1 MITIL
6 LVYFMN
12 IKTYALVI
20 LLKRGRYAYSII
32 ILLVQILI
40 YVLFL
45 NYMLFIL
52 CMCVRMMT
60 HVMALIGFIHLEMG
74 LHHPLP

>member
-12 IKTYALVI
+12 TKTYALVI

-52 CMCVRMMT
+52 CMRVRMMT

>member
-12 IKTYALVI
+12 TKTYALVI

-40 YVLFL
+40 YVI
-45 NYMLFIL
+45 IL
-52 CMCVRMMT
+52 ELYV
-60 HVMALIGFIHLEMG
+60 IHTM
-74 LHHPLP
+74 HAR